1 MRLVTFESEGESEGE
16 SGGESKGE
24 QRPGLIVGND
34 SVLDLV
40 QAFELAQAQGS
51 LDRGIAAPARVLD
64 IIAGGAPLREACL
77 TVLGEARAGGLG
89 AACHPAAALPLV
101 APIPRPSK
109 NVFCVGSNYRA
120 HVTESSRAQNKQDKV
135 PDHPVF
141 FTKPPTAVT
150 GPGADI
156 RLDPRISEKM
166 DYEVE
171 LGVVIGKAG
180 RDIPQTGALDHI
192 FGFTIINDITARD
205 IQRRHGGQFLKGKG
219 LDTSCPMGPQ
229 IVTLDELPNFDNL
242 RIRLTVNGETR
253 QDGNTGSMIFSI
265 PRLLESLSEGM
276 TLEPGDLLATGTPS
290 GVGYAMDP
298 PSFLGDGDSVTCE
311 IDGIGQLQNTV
322 RDVSAAASAA

>member
-1 MRLVTFESEGESEGE
+1 MRLVTFDAEGEH
-16 SGGESKGE
+16 
-24 QRPGLIVGND
+24 RPGLVIDDGRI
-34 SVLDLV
+34 LDLIL
-40 QAFELAQAQGS
+40 AFQLAREEG
-51 LDRGIAAPARVLD
+51 LVGRDIAAPLRVLE
-64 IIAGGAPLREACL
+64 IIAGGAPLMAACEAIL
-77 TVLGEARAGGLG
+77 RAAEAGGL
-89 AACHPAAALPLV
+89 APACRPAAATSLV

-141 FTKPPTAVT
+141 FTKPPTAVV
-150 GPGADI
+150 GPGASI
-156 RLDPRISEKM
+156 RLDPGISQKM

-171 LGVVIGKAG
+171 LGVVIGKPG
-180 RDIPQTGALDHI
+180 RDISQANAIDHI

-205 IQRRHGGQFLKGKG
+205 VQRRHGGQFLKGKG

-229 IVTLDELPNFDNL
+229 IVTLDELANFDNL
-242 RIRLTVNGETR
+242 RISLTVNDETR

-276 TLEPGDLLATGTPS
+276 TLEPGDILATGTPS

-298 PSFLGDGDSVTCE
+298 PNFLKDGDRVTCE
-311 IDGIGQLQNTV
+311 IEGIGQLQNTV
-322 RDVSAAASAA
+322 RDVSSEAHAA